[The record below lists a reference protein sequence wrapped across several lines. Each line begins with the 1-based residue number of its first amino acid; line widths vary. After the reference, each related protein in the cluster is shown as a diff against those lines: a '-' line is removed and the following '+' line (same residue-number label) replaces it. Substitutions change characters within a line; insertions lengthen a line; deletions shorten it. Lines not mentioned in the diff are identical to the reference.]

1 MADISYSV
9 EHQLTQAAA
18 KKAAQQVA
26 DDLSAEYG
34 LDCEWDG
41 DVLNFSRSGVKGSL
55 TLEDKAAHIDIK
67 LGMMLSMFSAKIE
80 EQVTRNM
87 RKVFTGKE

>member
-9 EHQLTQAAA
+9 EHKLSHAAA
-18 KKAAQQVA
+18 KNAAQQVA
-26 DDLSAEYG
+26 EDLSAEYG
-34 LDCEWDG
+34 LECEWDG